1 MVLGTALG
9 YIFVRVLKKKKK
21 NPETKLLLVLK
32 TKGNTLSFSSKS
44 CSSYESISLSIL
56 VFTDTSYY

>member
-9 YIFVRVLKKKKK
+9 YIFVRVLKKK
-21 NPETKLLLVLK
+21 NSETKLLLVLK

>member
-9 YIFVRVLKKKKK
+9 YIFVRVLKKKK